1 MIRLRF
7 AQSWSLPLALTLALT
22 AAALPAAAD
31 DAPPPA
37 TELHCENAAAAA
49 VALPALA
56 LPVAPAPNATLA
68 STLPMVRPS
77 FLITCSD
84 ICTCTFS
91 CGYPCRLDDT
101 SWSTCGASGE
111 ACFGGNFC

>member
-1 MIRLRF
+1 MIRLRI

-22 AAALPAAAD
+22 AAALPAAA
-31 DAPPPA
+31 AVAPPA
-37 TELHCENAAAAA
+37 TALHCENAAAA
-49 VALPALA
+49 VALPDLT
-56 LPVAPAPNATLA
+56 LPVAPAPTATLA